1 MTTRTRTV
9 RRILMLAVL
18 AAIGWWIHEKKPTV
32 QGVVDDLT
40 RPLLGSRAAVRESEQ
55 KRVVSEASQVLTIGE
70 EKKPVGSIREGMS
83 ESEVRRLLGDPDE
96 IQTIVD
102 DSDVRLR
109 WTYRS
114 VHRVIVFE
122 RHRVVSIAVR

>member
-1 MTTRTRTV
+1 MSGRGRTV
-9 RRILMLAVL
+9 RRVL
-18 AAIGWWIHEKKPTV
+18 ALAILAALGWWIHEKRPTV
-32 QGVVDDLT
+32 SGLVDDLT

-55 KRVVSEASQVLTIGE
+55 KRVVGEASQILTLGE
-70 EKKPVGSIREGMS
+70 EKPIGFVREGMTD
-83 ESEVRRLLGDPDE
+83 SEVRRLLGDPDE

-102 DSDVRLR
+102 DQDVRVR

-114 VHRVIVFE
+114 VHRVVVFD

>member
-1 MTTRTRTV
+1 MTSRERTV
-9 RRILMLAVL
+9 GRILMLAVL

>member
-1 MTTRTRTV
+1 MTSTQRTV
-9 RRILMLAVL
+9 RRVLTLAVL
-18 AAIGWWIHEKKPTV
+18 AAIGWWIHEKKPTL

-40 RPLLGSRAAVRESEQ
+40 RPLLGSRAAVRGSEQ
-55 KRVVSEASQVLTIGE
+55 KRVLGEASQVLTLGE
-70 EKKPVGSIREGMS
+70 EKKPIGSIREGMS
-83 ESEVRRLLGDPDE
+83 DSEVRRLLGDPDE
-96 IQTIVD
+96 IQTIVE

-114 VHRVIVFE
+114 IHRVIVFE